1 MFSEQVIIY
10 ISYFYPSGHERRV
23 KSRFYTFAM
32 TLLACHRSNFFVQNK
47 NKERETR
54 ENAGWDNA
62 DAAIQDD
69 RKAHSAKANLGRANF
84 VEAEI
89 AWADGGKEQA
99 MNQANKFTPRTSI
112 GELFSRGEINN
123 RTLMAVRR
131 ALAELHG
138 PRMTAQN
145 PRLEELSFMPR
156 EMLLKQRNFGARS
169 MRQLDRI
176 CQHVGVSIGAE
187 AQGFT
192 LYPHHQ
198 FQPAFPRD

>member
-1 MFSEQVIIY
+1 MSQ
-10 ISYFYPSGHERRV
+10 
-23 KSRFYTFAM
+23 
-32 TLLACHRSNFFVQNK
+32 
-47 NKERETR
+47 
-54 ENAGWDNA
+54 
-62 DAAIQDD
+62 AIP
-69 RKAHSAKANLGRANF
+69 L
-84 VEAEI
+84 
-89 AWADGGKEQA
+89 
-99 MNQANKFTPRTSI
+99 TPKTSI
-112 GELFSRGEINN
+112 GELFSRGAINN

-131 ALAELHG
+131 ALAELNG
-138 PRMTAQN
+138 PSMVGQN

-198 FQPAFPRD
+198 FQPIYRRD